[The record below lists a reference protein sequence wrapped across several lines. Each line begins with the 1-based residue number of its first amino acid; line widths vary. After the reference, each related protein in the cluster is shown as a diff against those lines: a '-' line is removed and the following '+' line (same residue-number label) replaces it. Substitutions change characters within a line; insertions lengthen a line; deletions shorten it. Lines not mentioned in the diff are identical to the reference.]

1 MRTFCNQRK
10 SIRKVD
16 TFIIGEELGLPCSLK
31 YCGYGV
37 GGFFI
42 HKGENI
48 AGAENMAG
56 EIGKMLVSVEGKEER
71 VLEVLVS
78 ISSIKRRMK
87 EKGITGHFSELLEQ
101 YQIGNENAVEVM
113 DDILNTLSRVLYN
126 MLWVYNPTRVVIDSC
141 NREYSKIIIEA
152 FTAFMESMKN
162 DAIPIHAK
170 ISQAR
175 YDEYHMMRGCFHMVR
190 NAGIEELAL
199 SVAGTTS

>member
-1 MRTFCNQRK
+1 
-10 SIRKVD
+10 
-16 TFIIGEELGLPCSLK
+16 
-31 YCGYGV
+31 
-37 GGFFI
+37 
-42 HKGENI
+42 
-48 AGAENMAG
+48 
-56 EIGKMLVSVEGKEER
+56 MLVSVEGKEER

-190 NAGIEELAL
+190 NAWIEELAL
-199 SVAGTTS
+199 SLAGTTS